1 MARKGKQKLEESNAK
16 TSLLAQEGT
25 QESADYDEISSSTS
39 TAAPANGSKS
49 QDDYDKCEAFRR
61 IASAEE
67 IEEMS
72 ALIIITNL
80 YNRFHLFVNR
90 HKANG

>member
-1 MARKGKQKLEESNAK
+1 MARKGKQKLGESNTK
-16 TSLLAQEGT
+16 TSLLADEAI
-25 QESADYDEISSSTS
+25 QESADYDEIST
-39 TAAPANGSKS
+39 TANGSKS

-72 ALIIITNL
+72 ALVYLLLTTYIIVSV
-80 YNRFHLFVNR
+80 FHELTQS
-90 HKANG
+90 

>member
-25 QESADYDEISSSTS
+25 QESADYDEISSTS

-72 ALIIITNL
+72 ALIIMMNL